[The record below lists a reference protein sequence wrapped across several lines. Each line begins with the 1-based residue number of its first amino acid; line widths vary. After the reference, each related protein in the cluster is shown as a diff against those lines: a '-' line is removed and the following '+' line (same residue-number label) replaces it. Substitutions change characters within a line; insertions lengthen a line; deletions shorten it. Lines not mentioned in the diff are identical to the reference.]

1 MTTDAANPASAAKAD
16 VPHEV
21 VVTCPA
27 TGKVVGPVPVATS
40 VEVPHYNHHDAA
52 ASK

>member
-1 MTTDAANPASAAKAD
+1 MSTDTAEPTSLPKAD

-27 TGKVVGPVPVATS
+27 SGKVVGRVPVATS